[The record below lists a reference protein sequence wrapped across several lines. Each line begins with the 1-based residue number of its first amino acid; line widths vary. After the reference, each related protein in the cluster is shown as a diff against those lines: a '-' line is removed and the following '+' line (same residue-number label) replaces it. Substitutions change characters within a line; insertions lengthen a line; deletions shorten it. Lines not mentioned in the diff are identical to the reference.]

1 MRKIVITPR
10 GFFNYGKA
18 YIKELED
25 KGFIVDAN
33 GTGKSYT
40 VEQFYDHCK
49 DADALVVGVEQ
60 VNKAFIDACPKLKA
74 VVKFGVG
81 TDNIDIPYCQEKGI
95 YVGRCVG
102 SNSRAVAEL
111 AVCFIMAEM
120 RDLYLSLAE
129 TKAGS
134 WNKYTGREVLG
145 KTVGIIGFGAIGKH
159 LARMA
164 NGLGMNVLVYD
175 AFPVSEET
183 AKEHNVTVS
192 DLETIYTTSD
202 FISVHVPLTPETTN
216 MIGEAELAKMKPN
229 CVLINTARGA
239 LLDEQAVADAL
250 ASGKIRGA
258 AVDVTTVEPIC
269 KDNPL
274 LSAPNCIITPHMAWT
289 PLEARSRLLN
299 TVRDYIKAF
308 TEGNP
313 IHVVNP

>member
-60 VNKAFIDACPKLKA
+60 VDKAFIDACPKLKA

-81 TDNIDIPYCQEKGI
+81 TDNINIPYCQEKGI

-111 AVCFIMAEM
+111 AVAFIMAEM
-120 RDLYLSLAE
+120 RDLYLSFSE
-129 TKAGS
+129 TKAGA

-145 KTVGIIGFGAIGKH
+145 KTIGIIGFGAIGKH

-175 AFPVSEET
+175 AFPVSEEV
-183 AKEHNVTVS
+183 AAEHHVTVS
-192 DLETIYTTSD
+192 DLETIYTTCD
-202 FISVHVPLTPETTN
+202 FISVHVPLTPETKD
-216 MIGEAELAKMKPN
+216 MIAAPELAKMKKN
-229 CVLINTARGA
+229 CVLINTARGGIVSEA
-239 LLDEQAVADAL
+239 DLYPVLRDKQIRAAYFDVFTTEPPKADE
-250 ASGKIRGA
+250 
-258 AVDVTTVEPIC
+258 
-269 KDNPL
+269 PL
-274 LSAPNCIITPHMAWT
+274 MTLPNFHLTPHIGSRTSEAELNTCRIATEQILSA
-289 PLEARSRLLN
+289 L
-299 TVRDYIKAF
+299 D
-308 TEGNP
+308 
-313 IHVVNP
+313 